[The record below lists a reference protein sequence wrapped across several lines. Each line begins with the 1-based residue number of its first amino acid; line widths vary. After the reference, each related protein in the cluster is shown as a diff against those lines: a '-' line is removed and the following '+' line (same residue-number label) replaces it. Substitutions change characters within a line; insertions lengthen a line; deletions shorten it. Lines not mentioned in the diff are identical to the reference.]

1 METDVT
7 SCLLE
12 EKASSHDPVAFCPSH
27 SISVFVTESLR
38 TVHDYVHLK
47 SVFVSVVFFFLIVLA
62 HRRSGFCLRC
72 VVVDESL
79 CLSPGLFLCHLR
91 CCLFPLIF
99 VGRSSLEGLR
109 RKVFVGRSSSEGLRR
124 KVFVG
129 RSSSEGPRRKVF
141 VGSFRCGSRLVKA
154 TFLFIVDHSIV
165 ILVLQI
171 KLVVMIIYL
180 LNSMLPGFSVL
191 FTDPVYDDDHIFK
204 ADVLPNAE

>member
-124 KVFVG
+124 KVLVG
-129 RSSSEGPRRKVF
+129 RSSSEGLRRKFPLWLSPCQSYLSLHRRSLNRNSCSTNKTCRDDYLSTKFYASWFQCPVHWSCLRWRSYF
-141 VGSFRCGSRLVKA
+141 QSRC
-154 TFLFIVDHSIV
+154 
-165 ILVLQI
+165 
-171 KLVVMIIYL
+171 
-180 LNSMLPGFSVL
+180 
-191 FTDPVYDDDHIFK
+191 FTQCKVSQF
-204 ADVLPNAE
+204 